1 VRSEAAAALFLAAVA
16 HLAPTA
22 AQAAVVE
29 GRVSLRAPSV
39 PAAPSAQRY
48 PAGIAE
54 QVEPPDAP
62 AAIVSLEP
70 ELPLDGSPN
79 GARAASSPA
88 RIAVAQKGLQ
98 FRPGIL
104 AVRVGTVVEFPNHDD
119 TYHSVFSYSKPKRFD
134 LGRYRKGEEPAAL
147 VFDTP
152 GVVKLYCEIHQHMRG
167 TVLVL
172 ETPWF
177 AKTDPDGAFRIADV
191 PAGRYVVRAWLD
203 EETVWTRPLTVE
215 EGARVFVELAPP

>member
-1 VRSEAAAALFLAAVA
+1 MRSEAAAALLLAAVA
-16 HLAPTA
+16 HLATTA
-22 AQAAVVE
+22 VQAAVVE

-39 PAAPSAQRY
+39 PATPSAQRY

-191 PAGRYVVRAWLD
+191 PAGHYVVRAWLD